1 MKEFIHRH
9 AREAPLN
16 ASIPQTYPALVA
28 RAAQLFGQAPAIVT
42 DSTRCSFTE
51 LEARVFQ
58 VARALL
64 ANGVR
69 HGDRIALWAP
79 NSPEWIYAALGATS
93 IGAILVPMNTRLK
106 GQEAAYILTSSGACH
121 LFTVHDFLGT
131 CYPDLIAAADLP
143 LLKKITLLT
152 GTHPRAQSWSDFL
165 ASSDL
170 SAPAECTAAIA
181 KVGPDDISDIMYT
194 SGTTGKPKGVM
205 ASQQQSIRV
214 FWTWSE
220 WVGLEQADHYLIANP
235 FFHTFGYKSGWLAC
249 LLRGA
254 TIFPMPVF
262 DAAEALRLIAHHRI
276 TVLPGPPTI
285 FHALLSHEKRATSDL
300 SSLRLGITGAASV
313 PAALIARMRTELGF
327 KTVLT
332 AYGLTESCGVLTICP
347 HGTSDEKVAGTCGV
361 AIPGI
366 ELRLVD
372 DSGQIAE
379 PGLPGE
385 VLARGYNVMK
395 GYFQDPTATALAIDA
410 DGWLHTGDIGVMDEQ
425 GFLKITDR
433 KKDMFIVGGFNC
445 YPAEIENLMSAHP
458 AIAQVAVVGS
468 ADERLGEVGHAFV
481 VLRPG
486 ASVDESTLTQWCRT
500 NMANYKVPRRIEFVD
515 SLPLN
520 AAGKVQKFALREGH
534 AR

>member
-1 MKEFIHRH
+1 MNS
-9 AREAPLN
+9 P
-16 ASIPQTYPALVA
+16 IPQTYPAAVA
-28 RAAQLFGQAPAIVT
+28 RAARLYGQAPAIVT
-42 DSTRCSFTE
+42 DTANCSFVE
-51 LEARVFQ
+51 LEAKAFA
-58 VARALL
+58 VARSLL
-64 ANGVR
+64 ANGVKR
-69 HGDRIALWAP
+69 GDRVGLWAP
-79 NSPEWIYAALGATS
+79 NSPEWIYAALGLAS
-93 IGAILVPMNTRLK
+93 IGAIIVPLNTRLK
-106 GQEAAYILTSSGACH
+106 GQEAAYILSSSGACH
-121 LFTVHDFLGT
+121 LFTVHEFLGT
-131 CYPDLIAAADLP
+131 RYPDLIAEANLP

-152 GTHPRAQSWSDFL
+152 GTHARGQSWDAFI
-165 ASSDL
+165 ASGEVTD
-170 SAPAECTAAIA
+170 PAQCVSAIA
-181 KVGPDDISDIMYT
+181 QVTPDDVSDIMYT

-205 ASQQQSIRV
+205 ASQQQSIQV

-220 WVGLEQADHYLIANP
+220 WVGLQAQDRYLIVNP

-254 TIFPMPVF
+254 TIYPMPVF
-262 DAAEALRLIAHHRI
+262 DAGQALSIIAQQKI

-285 FHALLSHEKRATSDL
+285 FHALLSHERRTSTDL
-300 SSLRLGITGAASV
+300 SSLRLGVTGAASV
-313 PAALIARMRTELGF
+313 PAALIERMRTELGF

-372 DSGQIAE
+372 DAGQTVAA
-379 PGLPGE
+379 GLPGE
-385 VLARGYNVMK
+385 VIARGYNVMK
-395 GYFQDPTATALAIDA
+395 GYYEDPAATALAIDQ
-410 DGWLHTGDIGVMDEQ
+410 DGWLHTGDVGVMDAQ

-458 AIAQVAVVGS
+458 AIAQVAVVG
-468 ADERLGEVGHAFV
+468 APDERLGEVGHAYV

-486 ASVDESTLTQWCRT
+486 ETVDATTLTEWCRT
-500 NMANYKVPRRIEFVD
+500 NMANYKVPRRIHFVE

-520 AAGKVQKFALREGH
+520 AAGKVQKFSLREGH